1 MKSSSRLDS
10 AVFQLTP
17 TRTRCDLVLSANG
30 KTEKIVSGLVNP
42 FLAQLKIARDQMA
55 KGGYSI
61 ILEPE
66 LGTDATW
73 FTRGTVERF
82 VRFVST
88 PEVLES
94 VYALESEILQIEEAI
109 AIQSN
114 NEIRLAMVKDHQTK
128 SVEHIEGSRPL
139 LDSNEEKAI
148 VLYKVG
154 AHLIILIQWFLT
166 VRELLKHLQ

>member
-1 MKSSSRLDS
+1 
-10 AVFQLTP
+10 
-17 TRTRCDLVLSANG
+17 
-30 KTEKIVSGLVNP
+30 
-42 FLAQLKIARDQMA
+42 MA

-73 FTRGTVERF
+73 FTRGTVERG
-82 VRFVST
+82 
-88 PEVLES
+88 LGS